1 MGLVIGIGEKE
12 RDKSFFRKRTQKV
25 GKLGGGK
32 MRWGERERKKDREI
46 ERGSERRL
54 ETIIVCF
61 LVITQQKNKIRKLE
75 IRIEY

>member
-32 MRWGERERKKDREI
+32 LRWGERERKKDREI
-46 ERGSERRL
+46 ERGRERRL

-61 LVITQQKNKIRKLE
+61 FGNNPTKQK
-75 IRIEY
+75 